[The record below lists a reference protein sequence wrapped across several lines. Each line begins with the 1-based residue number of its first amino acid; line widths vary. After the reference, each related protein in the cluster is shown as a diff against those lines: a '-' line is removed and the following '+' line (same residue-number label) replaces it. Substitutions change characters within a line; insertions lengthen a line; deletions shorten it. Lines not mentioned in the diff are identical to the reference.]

1 MREEKV
7 IQSFEGIDI
16 SVTVNDIEDWHHL
29 SMSENTTIVR
39 LVNRRNRNKA
49 LENKKDPKSTLEN
62 AKQVFQSDVKIFLC
76 ETCTPYNQYSA
87 WTSRELKQAKRIH
100 SCWNSKDVVK
110 TLTKVKYTLSI
121 LQI

>member
-1 MREEKV
+1 MREGKV

-29 SMSENTTIVR
+29 SMSDNTTIVR
-39 LVNRRNRNKA
+39 LVNRRNRNNA

-76 ETCTPYNQYSA
+76 ET
-87 WTSRELKQAKRIH
+87 
-100 SCWNSKDVVK
+100 
-110 TLTKVKYTLSI
+110 
-121 LQI
+121 